1 VPQALD
7 DLVDALL
14 SKTPMGRPVDAHATA
29 ARIEALAAEL
39 GVNVAAP
46 ALPPPAKP
54 ALGADLAQIQARWEK
69 RLAVFQE
76 MTKKAF
82 GAQIPP
88 HTAKSAEDLARRVA
102 ELAEIR
108 GTAAGALERE
118 AIIEQE
124 AEESILRTG
133 DAMATVMLDASRCRQ
148 EVRASGGT
156 VSPDLA
162 SQLQDIDYQV
172 KDLRGSMES
181 LQADLRD
188 RREPQRKEIAEL
200 GRRWVEC
207 EYDLLST
214 AARFCA
220 PLRARP
226 ELVPLFGK
234 L

>member
-1 VPQALD
+1 VQL
-7 DLVDALL
+7 
-14 SKTPMGRPVDAHATA
+14 
-29 ARIEALAAEL
+29 
-39 GVNVAAP
+39 
-46 ALPPPAKP
+46 
-54 ALGADLAQIQARWEK
+54 RWEK
-69 RLAVFQE
+69 RLALFQE

-82 GAQIPP
+82 GAQVPA

-102 ELAEIR
+102 ELGEIR
-108 GTAAGALERE
+108 AAASGALERE
-118 AIIEQE
+118 SIIEQE
-124 AEESILRTG
+124 AEESIQRTG
-133 DAMATVMLDASRCRQ
+133 DAMATVMLDASRFRQ
-148 EVRASGGT
+148 EVRSLGGA

-162 SQLQDIDYQV
+162 AQLQDIDYQV

-181 LQADLRD
+181 LLADLRE
-188 RREPQRKEIAEL
+188 RRDPQRKEIAEL

-207 EYDLLST
+207 EFDLLTT